1 MMVIEGGCFCGAIR
15 YRAEEHTDSVAHCHC
30 RHCRAA
36 SGATLM
42 TWVEVPR
49 SAFVWVDEEPAA
61 YVHESDWKTSVTRRF
76 CARCGTSLTYE
87 RDGSDF
93 LDVAVGSLDDPNSV
107 TPAHHVYDASRIGWF
122 EVADQLPRY
131 EKGRPDSG

>member
-1 MMVIEGGCFCGAIR
+1 MALEGGCFCGAVR
-15 YRAEEHTDSVAHCHC
+15 YRAEEHTESVAHCHC

-49 SAFVWVDEEPAA
+49 SAFEWLGDEPAA
-61 YVHESDWKTSVTRRF
+61 YQHESDWKTPVTRRF
-76 CARCGTSLTYE
+76 CGNCGTSLSYE
-87 RDGSDF
+87 RDGAET
-93 LDVAVGSLDDPNSV
+93 LDVAVGSLDEPGSV
-107 TPAHHVYDASRIGWF
+107 TPAHHVYDSRRIGWF

-131 EKGRPDSG
+131 EKGRPGSQ